1 MRALA
6 YFALLLA
13 CAGREQQAAAELSER
28 VAQST
33 GSSSLALSF
42 GLGFALSLLG
52 SLPMTGPLALLV
64 LDRVMSG
71 QRRSAMWIA
80 FSGALV
86 EGVIAAVIASLL
98 PLVLQHS
105 TSLVRIGRL
114 SGAVVIFI
122 VGLVLLLR
130 PQTVTEIETGHR
142 RQSLL
147 VGFLATSLNPTL
159 VATWTIAV
167 TALHANG
174 LLEGGFRQGP
184 SFGAGV
190 VLGVLGWLVLLL
202 GIARWSAAERM
213 RRHRAALGRSVGV
226 ILLLVSVFTFLHS
239 FQSNGPAQGEV
250 QRLLG
255 GSPFDFCN
263 ARADARLDRHETES
277 TPRWVAVHAALA

>member
-1 MRALA
+1 LRPLA
-6 YFALLLA
+6 YFFLLIA

-33 GSSSLALSF
+33 DSSSLALSL

-71 QRRSAMWIA
+71 QRRSAIWIA
-80 FSGALV
+80 LAGALV
-86 EGVIAAVIASLL
+86 EGAIAAVVATFL

-105 TSLVRIGRL
+105 SSLVRIGRV

-130 PQTVTEIETGHR
+130 PQTVTEIETGQR
-142 RQSLL
+142 RQSVL

-167 TALHANG
+167 TALHASG

-190 VLGVLGWLVLLL
+190 VLGVLGWLLMLL
-202 GIARWSAAERM
+202 GIARLSAAERM

-226 ILLLVSVFTFLHS
+226 ILLLVSALTFLHS
-239 FQSNGPAQGEV
+239 FESEGPAQGPE
-250 QRLLG
+250 QR
-255 GSPFDFCN
+255 PPEPI
-263 ARADARLDRHETES
+263 R
-277 TPRWVAVHAALA
+277 